1 MGGSS
6 YDRDVGYSSSSG
18 SFSNGGTSSGSAKSA
33 LGRSGINSATSPL
46 NRTIRSDRESP
57 IVVALDVTGSNI
69 EFARIVYDKAP
80 MLHGQIEQQG
90 YLKDFDICFT
100 AVGDA
105 HSDRA
110 PLQVCEFQFGIALD
124 EQLKKLYLEGNG
136 GGQRMETYELAAH
149 FFNKY
154 CDMPN
159 AKTPILFMIGD
170 EAPYPYLESRTAKD
184 VLGRGTGETLE
195 TKAIFAEMFKKF
207 NGNAFF
213 LQNPYCGR
221 SGGYNSDTE
230 EIRQEWISYVGPA
243 NAEKI
248 IPIHEEKSVVD
259 VILGTIAMVSRTRD
273 IRAYIDDMQG
283 RGQSQKRIS
292 NVQKSLK
299 GLETALVPYAG
310 VNLPAKKG
318 GGKKRG
324 SGGRRL

>member
-6 YDRDVGYSSSSG
+6 YDRDVGSSSSSDG
-18 SFSNGGTSSGSAKSA
+18 FYSGGTSSAVAKNA
-33 LGRSGINSATSPL
+33 LGASGADPSTSPL
-46 NRTIRSDRESP
+46 DRTIRSDRESP

-90 YLKDFDICFT
+90 YLKDFDICFA

-105 HSDRA
+105 HGDRA
-110 PLQVCEFQFGIALD
+110 PLQVCDFQFGIALD
-124 EQLKKLYLEGNG
+124 EQLKKLFLEGNG

-149 FFNKY
+149 FFNQY
-154 CDMPN
+154 CDMPK
-159 AKTPILFMIGD
+159 AKLPFLFMIGD
-170 EAPYPYLESRTAKD
+170 EAPYPYLEASTTRE
-184 VLGRGTGETLE
+184 VLGRSTGETLE
-195 TKAIFAEMFKKF
+195 TKAIFAETFKKF
-207 NGNAFF
+207 GGNAFF
-213 LQNPYCGR
+213 LQNPYCGNR
-221 SGGYNSDTE
+221 SDTYNTG
-230 EIRQEWISYVGPA
+230 EIRQEWVSYVGPA

-259 VILGTIAMVSRTRD
+259 VILGTIAMVSRVRD
-273 IRAYIDDMQG
+273 MRTYIDDMHS
-283 RGQSQKRIS
+283 RGQTQKRIE

-310 VNLPAKKG
+310 VNLPAKS
-318 GGKKRG
+318 GGKKKG

>member
-1 MGGSS
+1 MGGNN
-6 YDRDVGYSSSSG
+6 YDRDVGSSSSSG
-18 SFSNGGTSSGSAKSA
+18 SFSSGGTSSSRAKSA
-33 LGRSGINSATSPL
+33 LGAGGPDPSTSPL
-46 NRTIRSDRESP
+46 DRIIRSDRENP

-105 HSDRA
+105 YSDMA
-110 PLQVCEFQFGIALD
+110 PLQVCDFQFGIALD

-149 FFNKY
+149 FFNQY
-154 CDMPN
+154 CEMPN
-159 AKTPILFMIGD
+159 AKSPFLFMIGD
-170 EAPYPYLESRTAKD
+170 EAPYPYLKPQIAKE
-184 VLGRGTGETLE
+184 VLGRSTGETLE

-207 NGNAFF
+207 RGNAFF
-213 LQNPYCGR
+213 LQNPY
-221 SGGYNSDTE
+221 SGNRSDTYNTG
-230 EIRQEWISYVGPA
+230 EIREEWAGYVGSA

-259 VILGTIAMVSRTRD
+259 VILGTIAMVSRARD
-273 IRAYIDDMQG
+273 MNAYIDDMQG
-283 RGQSQKRIS
+283 RGQSQRRIG

-299 GLETALVPYAG
+299 GLETALVPYVG
-310 VNLPAKKG
+310 VNLPAKTDN
-318 GGKKRG
+318 KKRG
-324 SGGRRL
+324 SGGKRL